1 MGIRPEDRWKVAA
14 LIVAIAA
21 VVGYTV
27 YNVMSR
33 LSPRKGVVPPATT
46 LAQAPASPGVALTT
60 PSGPSSATGE
70 ATPARNPN
78 PADLD
83 VESGAITASGRD
95 PFKPPVPTVV
105 VPPAQSP
112 PPATPPA
119 PSVAARPPEQALPI
133 WSEQGGR
140 IPSGIGPVFVS
151 PPAAPVVELK
161 GVIPGEP
168 AVAVV
173 NVGGQTVTRQEGE
186 MVADG
191 YFIAKITE
199 AGIVLKRGKR
209 NILLNVGH
217 STQPGANAA
226 PRAPTPTPAPSGSSP
241 PAQPGP
247 SATVRPA
254 APPPE
259 ELASPPMNHRNTGA
273 QGGHRGNTPPRT
285 TQRSPLT
292 TQPAALSK
300 AAEST
305 TLSGSTRR
313 TGVRRRSTR
322 RRSVQRRSVRLRR
335 AVRQIRIHFTG
346 RRL

>member
-14 LIVAIAA
+14 LVVAIVM
-21 VVGYTV
+21 VVGYTF
-27 YNVMSR
+27 YNVSSR
-33 LSPRKGVVPPATT
+33 LSPKQEVAPPATT
-46 LAQAPASPGVALTT
+46 SVQAPVGPGVALTT
-60 PSGPSSATGE
+60 PSSPSSDTDE
-70 ATPARNPN
+70 AIPARNPN

-105 VPPAQSP
+105 GPPAQP
-112 PPATPPA
+112 PPPTKPPS
-119 PSVAARPPEQALPI
+119 PSVTARPSEPMLQI
-133 WSEQGGR
+133 WSEPSGR
-140 IPSGIGPVFVS
+140 MPGGIGPVLVS
-151 PPAAPVVELK
+151 PPAAPVIELK

-168 AVAVV
+168 AIAVV

-186 MVADG
+186 MVAEG

-217 STQPGANAA
+217 STQPEGTSR
-226 PRAPTPTPAPSGSSP
+226 PGPPTPAPVPFGPSL

-247 SATVRPA
+247 SSTVLPA
-254 APPPE
+254 VPPPE
-259 ELASPPMNHRNTGA
+259 ELASPPTNHRGTKT
-273 QGGHRGNTPPRT
+273 QSGHRGNMPTRT

-292 TQPAALSK
+292 TQPTALRKSTG
-300 AAEST
+300 ST

-313 TGVRRRSTR
+313 TGVRRRYMR
-322 RRSVQRRSVRLRR
+322 RRSVRR
-335 AVRQIRIHFTG
+335 AVHPRRAIRQTRTYFTG